1 MEIGVSTL
9 TGADSFVVTGPF
21 SYGDS
26 TLSGSGSLDAYGGI
40 DIHGSAWLD
49 GRTLNN
55 HGVAA
60 LSSDGLAFA
69 HSAVFNNEAN
79 AIFDDQ
85 TDGTIGNSGAA
96 GTFNNAGT
104 FTKSAGTGTT
114 AIGVP
119 FNNTGTASVS
129 SGTLAF
135 QGGGT
140 STGPYTG
147 ATGTTLD
154 FEGLQS
160 LAGAVSGNTVSFG
173 SNGGAGNQGVT
184 LSGTYSATT
193 ATNFGDVAGPFV
205 HGTTVLF
212 TGPVTQVG
220 SLTLAFSTADFGPAT
235 PVTLTVPTL
244 NVAYG
249 TLTGTD
255 SFTATGPFNFT
266 EATVSGSGTIDAYGG
281 IPAPFGALALD
292 GVTLN
297 NYATATLTRDGIG
310 FAHGAVFNNEANAI
324 FDDQTDGTIGNSGAA
339 ARSTTPAPSPSRR
352 VRDAPPSGCPSITPA
367 PPPSPAAR
375 SRSREVVPA
384 PGRTPAPPAPRST
397 SRAFSPSR
405 GRSPATR

>member
-1 MEIGVSTL
+1 MSFGSNGGAGNQGVTLSGTYSATTATNFGDVAGPCVHGTTVLFTGPVTQVGSLTLAFSTADFGPATPVTLTVPTLNVAYGTL
-9 TGADSFVVTGPF
+9 TGTDSFTATGPF
-21 SYGDS
+21 NF
-26 TLSGSGSLDAYGGI
+26 TEATVSGSGTIDAYGGI
-40 DIHGSAWLD
+40 PAPFGAIALD
-49 GRTLNN
+49 GVTLNN
-55 HGVAA
+55 YATA
-60 LSSDGLAFA
+60 TLTRDGIGFA
-69 HSAVFNNEAN
+69 HGAVFNNEAN

-85 TDGTIGNSGAA
+85 TDGTIGAVGAA

-104 FTKSAGTGTT
+104 FTKSAGTGVT
-114 AIGVP
+114 AVGVP

-266 EATVSGSGTIDAYGG
+266 EATVSGSGTINAYGG
-281 IPAPFGALALD
+281 IPAPL
-292 GVTLN
+292 
-297 NYATATLTRDGIG
+297 
-310 FAHGAVFNNEANAI
+310 
-324 FDDQTDGTIGNSGAA
+324 
-339 ARSTTPAPSPSRR
+339 APS
-352 VRDAPPSGCPSITPA
+352 
-367 PPPSPAAR
+367 R
-375 SRSREVVPA
+375 SMA
-384 PGRTPAPPAPRST
+384 
-397 SRAFSPSR
+397 
-405 GRSPATR
+405 